1 MDPQAAFA
9 ALDPSKAMATESNPT
24 GWRERLQALSPAAR
38 GAIALAGI
46 VVVAAAIWAAQ
57 GTSEDKE
64 QRILFSNVSGAD
76 GAAIVAAL
84 EQMNVPYKFTE
95 GGSAITVPKSLV
107 YETRLKLAGQGL
119 PKSGTVGFEIL
130 EKQKF
135 GTSQFVERVN
145 YLRGL
150 EGELARSMTSIGQVK
165 AARVHLAVPKQ
176 TSFTREQERPSASVL
191 LTLHPGRVL
200 EPSQTAAIARLV
212 SSSVPGMQVQDV
224 AILDT
229 DGGNLVSA
237 LPRTDLD
244 AGQLKYT
251 REVEASLTR
260 RLADL
265 LTPLAGPNG
274 FRAQVTVDLSFD
286 EREKTSEVYSR
297 NAGDQSIRS
306 EQTLEA
312 GERPGGPQGIPG
324 ALTNQPP
331 VPPEAPIVN
340 QAKGGNNQS
349 AAGGNAARELNA
361 PGRVETGQAQSD
373 SAQTRRERTVN
384 YEVDRSIERFKP
396 SKGQIRRISAAV
408 VLDYKPAAGGGSPRS
423 PYTNEELRQINTL
436 VRDAVGYVQARGDTV
451 SVANLS
457 FNAPPAGDAAPLA
470 AESVW
475 TPELIDQI
483 RKIGLMLLG
492 AALVYFLVLRPL
504 LKPKPAPPAPA
515 PVAPEPWLAQKDERE
530 QHQREIEEK
539 EQAWARQREVWAAE
553 ERLREQED
561 KLRKDKEEQ
570 LQADRKKQLDELM
583 GYANGFAQQDPE
595 QTALLLKSW
604 ASSKPPVG
612 AAPARAATSGPVTA

>member
-1 MDPQAAFA
+1 MDRQTLPAE
-9 ALDPSKAMATESNPT
+9 LDPSKAMATDSPPI
-24 GWRERLQALSPAAR
+24 GWRERLQGLSPAAR
-38 GAIALAGI
+38 GALALAGI
-46 VVVAAAIWAAQ
+46 ALVAALIWVAQ
-57 GTSEDKE
+57 APSEDKE
-64 QRILFSNVSGAD
+64 QRILFSNVTGAD

-95 GGSAITVPKSLV
+95 GGTAITVPKSLV

-150 EGELARSMTSIGQVK
+150 EGELARSMSSIAQVK

-244 AGQLKYT
+244 AGQLKYI

-306 EQTLEA
+306 EQMLEA
-312 GERPGGPQGIPG
+312 GDRASGPQGIPG

-340 QAKGGNNQS
+340 QAAGRNAPP
-349 AAGGNAARELNA
+349 AAGNAARELNA
-361 PGRVETGQAQSD
+361 PGRVETGQAQAD

-384 YEVDRSIERFKP
+384 YEIDRSIERFKP

-457 FNAPPAGDAAPLA
+457 FNAPPSSEAAPVA
-470 AESVW
+470 AEALW
-475 TPELIDQI
+475 TPELIDQL
-483 RKIGLMLLG
+483 RKIALMLLG

-504 LKPKPAPPAPA
+504 LKPKPAPPVAA
-515 PVAPEPWLAQKDERE
+515 PVEPEPWLAKQDERE

-553 ERLREQED
+553 ERLREQEE

-570 LQADRKKQLDELM
+570 MQAERKKQLDELM
-583 GYANGFAQQDPE
+583 GYASGFAQQEPE

-604 ASSKPPVG
+604 ASSKAPVG
-612 AAPARAATSGPVTA
+612 ALSSRSTAAGPSAA

>member
-1 MDPQAAFA
+1 MVGIALVA
-9 ALDPSKAMATESNPT
+9 ALIWVA
-24 GWRERLQALSPAAR
+24 QAP
-38 GAIALAGI
+38 
-46 VVVAAAIWAAQ
+46 
-57 GTSEDKE
+57 SEDKD
-64 QRILFSNVSGAD
+64 QRILFSNVTGAD

-95 GGSAITVPKSLV
+95 GGTAITVPKSLV

-150 EGELARSMTSIGQVK
+150 EGELARSMTSIAQVK

-244 AGQLKYT
+244 AGQLKYI

-306 EQTLEA
+306 EQVLESGDRA
-312 GERPGGPQGIPG
+312 SGPQGIPG

-340 QAKGGNNQS
+340 QASGRNNQP
-349 AAGGNAARELNA
+349 AAGNAARDLNA
-361 PGRVETGQAQSD
+361 PGRVETGQAQAD

-457 FNAPPAGDAAPLA
+457 FNAPPSSDAAPLA
-470 AESVW
+470 AETLW
-475 TPELIDQI
+475 TPELIDQL
-483 RKIGLMLLG
+483 RKMALMLLG

-504 LKPKPAPPAPA
+504 LKPKPPPPVVA
-515 PVAPEPWLAQKDERE
+515 PVEPEPWLAKQNEQE

-553 ERLREQED
+553 ERLREQEE

-570 LQADRKKQLDELM
+570 MQAERKKQLDELM
-583 GYANGFAQQDPE
+583 GYASGFAQQEPE

-604 ASSKPPVG
+604 ASSKAPVG
-612 AAPARAATSGPVTA
+612 ASTSRSGSAGPSAA